1 MKKDQCSVKSKQRAA
16 KPGEV
21 YAFYVERL
29 GKYGACQ
36 ILAVEDK
43 SICYVLLDYLEDD
56 LPGEDILKQL
66 QPYHRE
72 SFRYHHQI
80 IKNGIENI
88 PVPQDYRYIGY
99 CELKS
104 SPVWDSYSWKWPT
117 GEDYHYEERWKSFDE
132 KARMAYKKYINS
144 GDFVSIHG
152 RMFRKNTGGL
162 RDDLYQCLTEKD
174 TLEEFPC
181 ITYAEVQGYS
191 YKLERLLS
199 TAPLLRT
206 LRLQKA
212 EVEVLNLGK
221 TCLDSL
227 ELDMSGIR
235 KLVLPKSIH
244 SLKLYGEIRPDLQID
259 DHLCGGKITLEI
271 SLKKALPLRYGFQKT
286 QVYRLRLTDIKELDM
301 RQVVLQFPEAEY
313 LNISGSPGTVIHMQ
327 SVEKLSR
334 LRNLYCKD
342 LFEYD
347 AGDLEAL
354 EKLQELRELDF
365 DSVPKRAGQYLKK
378 YWKGKLDWLSI
389 THLRDEGWLK
399 DNLENPLR
407 HWDGN
412 EFIPDAAY
420 RSARK
425 CYKDTKKLLTEA
437 MDRAAGR
444 EKSKTEIEEIV
455 RKYTQHFNKL
465 NDRYEEFI
473 ETEEREDIYMAM
485 QKLYEVCIL
494 HGECGEESENAAL
507 MTLSEIWEV
516 MDEVRE
522 NW

>member
-1 MKKDQCSVKSKQRAA
+1 MKKELCSARLKQRTA

-21 YAFYVERL
+21 YAFFVEML

-36 ILAVEDK
+36 ILAVDGK

-56 LPGEDILKQL
+56 LPEKDSLEWL

-72 SFRYHHQI
+72 SFRYHHQM
-80 IKNGIENI
+80 IKTGIENT
-88 PVPQDYRYIGY
+88 PVPRDYRYIDQCG
-99 CELKS
+99 LKS

-117 GEDYHYEERWKSFDE
+117 GEDYYYEERWKSFDE
-132 KARMAYKKYINS
+132 KARSAYKKYVNS
-144 GDFVSIHG
+144 GDFVSVHG

-191 YKLERLLS
+191 GKLEKLLS

-212 EVEVLNLGK
+212 GVEVLDLGK
-221 TCLDSL
+221 TCLDNL

-235 KLVLPKSIH
+235 KLVLPKDTRF
-244 SLKLYGEIRPDLQID
+244 LKLYGKIRPELQID
-259 DHLCGGKITLEI
+259 DSLCSGKLTLEI
-271 SLKKALPLRYGFQKT
+271 SLKKALLKRYGLQKNR
-286 QVYRLRLTDIKELDM
+286 VPRLCLTDIKELDM
-301 RQVVLQFPEAEY
+301 RQTAGQFPEAEY
-313 LNISGSPGTVIHMQ
+313 LNMSGVPGTITHMREL
-327 SVEKLSR
+327 EKLSG
-334 LRNLYCKD
+334 LRTFYCKD
-342 LFEYD
+342 LFGYD
-347 AGDLEAL
+347 VGDMEAL
-354 EKLQELRELDF
+354 EGLQELRELDF
-365 DSVPKRAGQYLKK
+365 DSVPKEAGLYLKK
-378 YWKGKLDWLSI
+378 YRKGKLDRLSV
-389 THLRDEGWLK
+389 THLRDEGWLR

-412 EFIPDAAY
+412 QFIPEAAY

-437 MDRAAGR
+437 MGRAADR
-444 EKSKTEIEEIV
+444 EKIEEIV
-455 RKYTQHFNKL
+455 RRYTGYFNKL

-473 ETEEREDIYMAM
+473 ETEEREDIFMAM
-485 QKLYEVCIL
+485 QRLYEECIL
-494 HGECGEESENAAL
+494 HGECGQTDENAAPV
-507 MTLSEIWEV
+507 TLSEIWNV